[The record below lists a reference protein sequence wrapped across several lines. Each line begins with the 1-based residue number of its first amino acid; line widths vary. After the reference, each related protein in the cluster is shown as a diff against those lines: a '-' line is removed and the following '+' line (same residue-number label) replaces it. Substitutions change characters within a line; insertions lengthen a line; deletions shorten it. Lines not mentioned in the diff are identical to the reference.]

1 MNAWDGEDRIRI
13 RKRKDID
20 AATDRAL
27 RDFIKSTH
35 KEGISD
41 SDMFNITQEG
51 K

>member
-1 MNAWDGEDRIRI
+1 MTAWDDGERSRI

-20 AATDRAL
+20 TATDRAL

-35 KEGISD
+35 NEWISD